1 MTGGPPI
8 GSACAARASLAGMTS
23 HQQPARASQKP
34 GMTATD
40 ARHADDGYAHD
51 LVEMLDLER
60 LDRDLFRGR
69 NTAGARGRP
78 ALYGGQVAAQ
88 ALMAAGLT
96 VSDERAPHSLHGYFL
111 RPGLVDRPVI
121 FLVDRDRD
129 GGSFSAR
136 HVSAI
141 QDGDVIFSMLA
152 SFQAGDAESLVDETP
167 RRETVG
173 PEQAT
178 PRPIDAMIEV
188 REVTVTDID
197 AEVARFSD
205 CMWMRAA
212 CRLPD
217 DPLTHACALVYL
229 SDHGTG
235 FGQVVDEVLGGGGP
249 SLDHA
254 LWFHEPIR
262 ADEWVLLDLWPMK
275 AVRGR
280 GLYGGSLRA
289 EDGRLGA
296 TLAQEHLLGRWKID
310 AAARERWRALRGEQ
324 AAAPDG
330 R

>member
-1 MTGGPPI
+1 M
-8 GSACAARASLAGMTS
+8 ASRDSGVT
-23 HQQPARASQKP
+23 
-34 GMTATD
+34 
-40 ARHADDGYAHD
+40 DDGYARD
-51 LVEMLDLER
+51 LVAMLDLER

-69 NTAGARGRP
+69 NTVGAKGRP

-96 VSDERAPHSLHGYFL
+96 VSEDRWPHSLHGYFL

-121 FLVDRDRD
+121 FQVDRDRD

-152 SFQAGDAESLVDETP
+152 SFQAGDVESLIDETP
-167 RRETVG
+167 RRDERVG

-178 PRPIDAMIEV
+178 PRVVDGLLEV
-188 REVTVTDID
+188 REVTTTDIE
-197 AEVARFSD
+197 AEVVRFSD
-205 CMWMRAA
+205 CMWMRAT

-217 DPLTHACALVYL
+217 DRLTHACALAYL

-249 SLDHA
+249 SLDHV

-262 ADEWVLLDLWPMK
+262 ADEWVLLDLWPTK

-280 GLYGGSLRA
+280 GLYQGSLRA

-296 TLAQEHLLGRWKID
+296 TLAQEHLLGRWKLD
-310 AAARERWRALRGEQ
+310 AAARERWRRLRG
-324 AAAPDG
+324 
-330 R
+330 